1 MEKLK
6 CMLSNKRAIAFC
18 IYYIVFLA
26 FSIISILRG
35 WNLRLPVIILL
46 LFMILISLGGDE
58 NYASTFEAY
67 QRDPLIAQNL
77 PPRREKFDGLK
88 FKTAL
93 LLVFPP
99 IIYLIIDFLR
109 RKLF

>member
-1 MEKLK
+1 M
-6 CMLSNKRAIAFC
+6 
-18 IYYIVFLA
+18 
-26 FSIISILRG
+26 
-35 WNLRLPVIILL
+35 RLPVIILL

-109 RKLF
+109 KVPRESLGTFHKYDHSFPLRSRHQRE